1 MWTRIII
8 IIVVAV
14 GEDTYYEVDLSS
26 DYPFQVYYK
35 MRQVLLQCV
44 TALFITNCDG
54 LLLQSVTGVTKW
66 DNFITKCDS
75 GLLNFGRNKT
85 S

>member
-8 IIVVAV
+8 IVIIIIIIVVVVV
-14 GEDTYYEVDLSS
+14 GDDTYYWVYLSS

-35 MRQVLLQCV
+35 MRCV
-44 TALFITNCDG
+44 ITMCD
-54 LLLQSVTGVTKW
+54 SVTKW
-66 DNFITKCDS
+66 DKFITKCDS